1 MRGNVNNLSV
11 EMFVCLFVC
20 LFVFVQDK
28 GDMIINECGSQNKQT
43 NNNNNTLQSCYV
55 HRKQVSVVVQYN
67 GTAYEKISLA

>member
-43 NNNNNTLQSCYV
+43 TTTTTHFKAAMYIESKCLLWYSTMEQRM
-55 HRKQVSVVVQYN
+55 RKLV
-67 GTAYEKISLA
+67 